1 MGTSIRDIAK
11 KSRGRPRS
19 TGLGTGILVRMHDQL
34 DALDTWIAKQ
44 DDPKHTRPEAIRR
57 LVELGLT
64 VRATKPKQAPQARA
78 ERAKDLAAKVIDSF
92 PVTTDVEETASRKR
106 RLLKGPEE
114 FRDLRVD
121 RPKAKAK

>member
-1 MGTSIRDIAK
+1 MK
-11 KSRGRPRS
+11 KSIKVDQKRKRGRPATGRDPMVSSRIPAATVAAIDEWATCNDTTRS
-19 TGLGTGILVRMHDQL
+19 
-34 DALDTWIAKQ
+34 DAI
-44 DDPKHTRPEAIRR
+44 HR
-57 LVELGLT
+57 LVELGLN

-92 PVTTDVEETASRKR
+92 PVTTDAEETASRKR

-121 RPKAKAK
+121 RTKAKTK